1 MYTIQMSINKSF
13 SQKYLRQYTKE
24 FHPTNEDIELVA
36 GWIINCLYDYRQN
49 VLKLDEPINACSFDI
64 IRNIQVVR
72 IDSTVVISTSPDLY
86 VDIYSLAG
94 CIIEEV
100 ACDFNKLLHLHGL
113 VNSYFN
119 KK

>member
-13 SQKYLRQYTKE
+13 SQKHLRQYTKE

-36 GWIINCLYDYRQN
+36 GWIMNCLYDYREN
-49 VLKLDEPINACSFDI
+49 VLKLHEPIDSYSFDI

-72 IDSTVVISTSPDLY
+72 IDSAVVISTSPELY

-94 CIIEEV
+94 CIIDEV